1 LSKAGSLQFL
11 HLFSILLC
19 SKKTAEKEM
28 LDGVMKTEGAER
40 ARYTYAYFAIKLGI
54 KEINTDADEQDY

>member
-1 LSKAGSLQFL
+1 MK
-11 HLFSILLC
+11 IRIKMYNEWIEYR

>member
-1 LSKAGSLQFL
+1 MK
-11 HLFSILLC
+11 IRIKMYNEWVEYR

-54 KEINTDADEQDY
+54 KEINTDADEQNY

>member
-1 LSKAGSLQFL
+1 MK
-11 HLFSILLC
+11 IRIKMYNEWIEYR

-54 KEINTDADEQDY
+54 KEINTDADEKNY

>member
-1 LSKAGSLQFL
+1 MK
-11 HLFSILLC
+11 IRIKMYNEWIEYR

-54 KEINTDADEQDY
+54 KEINTDADEQNY

>member
-1 LSKAGSLQFL
+1 MYNEW
-11 HLFSILLC
+11 IEYR

-54 KEINTDADEQDY
+54 KEINTDADEQNY

>member
-1 LSKAGSLQFL
+1 MK
-11 HLFSILLC
+11 IRIKMYNEWVEYR

-28 LDGVMKTEGAER
+28 LDGMMKTEGAER

-54 KEINTDADEQDY
+54 KEINTDADEQNY